1 MNMLLFRPTI
11 TLRRRPGRELV
22 SAISLLILMLLIV
35 LLLTIASLIVV
46 LAVAR
51 ARLLAVTLSVLVMRR
66 LVNMTAAWVEV
77 TAAVIVVIRHGNSC
91 SELLVLV
98 FK

>member
-35 LLLTIASLIVV
+35 LLLTIASLIAV

-66 LVNMTAAWVEV
+66 LVKMTAVWVEV
-77 TAAVIVVIRHGNSC
+77 VIAVMIVVRHGNSC
-91 SELLVLV
+91 VELLLLV